1 MLLVVQYAEHPP
13 IPELAP
19 VVELLWTLS
28 GDAATLDADTQP
40 ILPDGRPE
48 LILHFGDAF
57 ERVHADGRIERQPT
71 IIFAGQLKS
80 QLLLRPTGA
89 IGVLG
94 IRFHPYGAAALFT
107 TPQDELAGLTIGMDA
122 LDKSLSRALSE
133 VRQSAADLDDG
144 VRRVQQELLQ
154 WVTPENIDPRIR
166 SAVEAIDRAQ
176 GLVSIDDLAASVSMT
191 RRHLERKFLKAVGIT
206 PKRLARITR
215 FQHALSILA
224 ASDAAPRGT
233 RTAATCGYA
242 DQAHF
247 IRDFR
252 DLAGCPPGEHLLRQ
266 FELTGFFYDSGAKW
280 EATSVP

>member
-1 MLLVVQYAEHPP
+1 MQYAEHPP

-28 GDAATLDADTQP
+28 GDAATLGVDTQP

-57 ERVHADGRIERQPT
+57 ERVHADGRIERQPK
-71 IIFAGQLKS
+71 IIFAGQLTS
-80 QLLLRPTGA
+80 QLLLRPTGV

-94 IRFHPYGAAALFT
+94 VRFHPYGAAALFT
-107 TPQDELAGLTIGMDA
+107 APQDELAGLTIGVDA
-122 LDKSLSRALSE
+122 LSKPLSRALSE
-133 VRQSAADLDDG
+133 VRQSAVDLDDG
-144 VRRVQQELLQ
+144 VTRVQQELLQ
-154 WVTPENIDPRIR
+154 WLASENVDPRIR
-166 SAVEAIDRAQ
+166 SAVQTIDRQQ

-215 FQHALSILA
+215 FQHALRILEG
-224 ASDAAPRGT
+224 SDTAPRGT

-252 DLAGCPPGEHLLRQ
+252 ELAGCPPGEHLLRQ
-266 FELTGFFYDSGAKW
+266 FELTGFFYDSGVKLD
-280 EATSVP
+280 ATSVR